1 MKLSLKILS
10 AVLCLTSV
18 AASAAAPN
26 SLSAAAN
33 CLSVVASS
41 LSVCTSSLLMRS
53 QTSEGDAETAAVQS
67 IRRQYAAIT
76 KRAGRYKK
84 VSKQLSG
91 FSLEGGELIA
101 YLDGPAVVKIVA
113 NHYGEGGRTREEY
126 YYSNGKLIFV
136 FQKESR
142 YDRPLSGKVVR
153 TSENRF
159 YFENDRLIRWLGE
172 DGKPVA
178 SGGAEY
184 QEKQNEFL
192 ETSRKFVDAARSKA
206 STIEA

>member
-1 MKLSLKILS
+1 MKPSLKILL
-10 AVLCLTSV
+10 AALCLASV
-18 AASAAAPN
+18 VASAAAN
-26 SLSAAAN
+26 SPSA
-33 CLSVVASS
+33 
-41 LSVCTSSLLMRS
+41 TESSLLDRP
-53 QTSEGDAETAAVQS
+53 QTSAGEAETVAVQS
-67 IRRQYAAIT
+67 IRRQYAAIN

-84 VSKQLSG
+84 VRKELSG
-91 FSLEGGELIA
+91 FSLEGGELVA

-136 FQKESR
+136 LQKEFR
-142 YDRPLSGKVVR
+142 YNRPLSGKVVR
-153 TSENRF
+153 TRENRL

-172 DGKPVA
+172 DGKAVA
-178 SGGAEY
+178 SGSTEY
-184 QEKQNEFL
+184 QEKQDEFL